1 MSSGKNAGRPKG
13 SKNKQKKLPAFQFY
27 TGDWMKDANLRRC
40 THAAKGVWIDIL
52 CLMFDSEE
60 RGVLVS
66 RRRAWDDDEIVLAVG
81 GDSAVVRAGLEELTS
96 KGVAARRK
104 DGALYSKRMVDDEDK
119 RRKDRVNGSKGGNK
133 DLLAK
138 KAEAEAA
145 NKRDNQGVNP
155 NINPEIPPSSSS
167 SSSDDNIKK
176 EENASLLAKPQD
188 VEEALA
194 YAGDRPGYQPEV
206 VRHWYASRD
215 SAGWERVNGVPV
227 RNWRSDLDAWVLTA
241 ARQSPPPTPR
251 RSVTPANPT
260 RTSAY
265 SW

>member
-1 MSSGKNAGRPKG
+1 MNSGKKPGRPKG
-13 SKNKQKKLPAFQFY
+13 STNKQKKLPAFQFY

-66 RRRAWDDDEIVLAVG
+66 RRRAWGDDEIVLAVG
-81 GDSAVVRAGLEELTS
+81 GDSAIVRACLEELTS
-96 KGVAARRK
+96 KGVAGRRK
-104 DGALYSKRMVDDEDK
+104 DGALYSKRMVRDEEIRLK
-119 RRKDRVNGSKGGNK
+119 NVTNGGKGGNK
-133 DLLAK
+133 ELMRK
-138 KAEAEAA
+138 RTEAA
-145 NKRDNQGVNP
+145 NKTDNPDIDP
-155 NINPEIPPSSSS
+155 NINPEITPSSSF

-176 EENASLLAKPQD
+176 EEDASLLARPQD

-194 YAGDRPGYQPEV
+194 YAGDRPGYPPEV

-241 ARQSPPPTPR
+241 ARQSSSPPAR
-251 RSVTPANPT
+251 RLSKPL
-260 RTSAY
+260 TSAY

>member
-66 RRRAWDDDEIVLAVG
+66 RRQAWGDDEIVL
-81 GDSAVVRAGLEELTS
+81 AVVRAGLEELTS
-96 KGVAARRK
+96 KGVAGRRK
-104 DGALYSKRMVDDEDK
+104 DGALYSKRMVRDEEIRLK
-119 RRKDRVNGSKGGNK
+119 NVKNGGKGGNK
-133 DLLAK
+133 ELMRL

-145 NKRDNQGVNP
+145 NKSDNP
-155 NINPEIPPSSSS
+155 EINPEIPPSSSS
-167 SSSDDNIKK
+167 SISSSDDNIKK
-176 EENASLLAKPQD
+176 EEHASLLAKPQD
-188 VEEALA
+188 IEEALA

-241 ARQSPPPTPR
+241 ARQSLPPPAPR

-260 RTSAY
+260 RTSDY